1 MSRIEFTIECNT
13 LFVIGR
19 GTVRADPSSFQMFAK
34 GRTVVTICTTLLG
47 NRLTTND
54 GRLS

>member
-34 GRTVVTICTTLLG
+34 GQTVVTICTTLLG